1 MLKASQASH
10 KGRKVWILFTKK
22 ILSFLK
28 EFQITKKKK
37 KLQHWQIWVH
47 VWGEA
52 KSNTDIQDACPS
64 NVKLG
69 LQLLE
74 MLMFYKENINRNVI
88 VWGEGLFL
96 DVFNA
101 GLL

>member
-37 KLQHWQIWVH
+37 KSYNIGKFEFMFEEKQKVILIYKMH
-47 VWGEA
+47 VP
-52 KSNTDIQDACPS
+52 Q
-64 NVKLG
+64 
-69 LQLLE
+69 
-74 MLMFYKENINRNVI
+74 MLS
-88 VWGEGLFL
+88 
-96 DVFNA
+96 
-101 GLL
+101 